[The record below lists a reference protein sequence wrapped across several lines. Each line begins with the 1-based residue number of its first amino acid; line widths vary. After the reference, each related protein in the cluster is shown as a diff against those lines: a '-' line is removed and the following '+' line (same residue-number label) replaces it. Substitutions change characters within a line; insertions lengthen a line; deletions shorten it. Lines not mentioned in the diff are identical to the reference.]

1 MKQKTIKAAAFL
13 AAAMLTASVPLAVQN
28 KAWLTEPVRAYAD
41 DAYVNGETSDFYYA
55 KYSDHIKISSLKES
69 VKDLKIPSEIDSLPV
84 TKIGMYVG
92 EFTDI
97 TSLSIPETVTEIGPY
112 AFSYCKQLKSL
123 TLPDS
128 MEHVAFQAFEQC
140 TSLSEINFPDHLVK
154 TGAFT
159 FDGTPWLEAQRKK
172 DPLVIING
180 ALVDGRSCKGD
191 VVVPSSVKYVADGAF
206 EKNKEVTSV
215 VIPASVKEI
224 NASTFWYCDN
234 LVSAELNGAEH
245 IDFGVF
251 AACNKIKDIK
261 ISGNL
266 KSIDVRAFCDN
277 ESTATITFY
286 GTEDTWNKVDKDA
299 DDPFLKRAK
308 MVFDPNGGPSDV
320 EEVRGDI
327 NKDGKCD
334 KSDASLLLNWLLTKP
349 NTTLA
354 DWQAGDMNSDGK
366 LTSADLSALK
376 LYIFENK

>member
-1 MKQKTIKAAAFL
+1 MKHKKIRAAAFL
-13 AAAMLTASVPLAVQN
+13 AAVMMTAFASAALQNCTWCSQPLV
-28 KAWLTEPVRAYAD
+28 AYAD
-41 DAYVNGETSDFYYA
+41 GEGYTEGEINGIYYMKFA
-55 KYSDHIKISSLKES
+55 DHIEISSVKDS
-69 VKDLKIPSEIDSLPV
+69 VTDLKIPETIESLPV
-84 TKIGMYVG
+84 TKIGMSVG
-92 EFTDI
+92 EFTGI
-97 TSLSIPETVTEIGPY
+97 TSLTLPDTLTEIGAY
-112 AFSYCKQLKSL
+112 SFSYCKQLKSL

-180 ALVDGRSCKGD
+180 AVVDGRSCKGE
-191 VVVPSSVKYVADGAF
+191 VTIPSSVKYLADGAF
-206 EKNKEVTSV
+206 EKNKDVTSV
-215 VIPASVKEI
+215 VVPASIKEI

-234 LVSAELNGAEH
+234 LTSVELNGAEH

-277 ESTATITFY
+277 DSTATITFY
-286 GTEDTWNKVDKDA
+286 GTEDTWNKVEKDA

-308 MVFDPNGGPSDV
+308 MVFDPNGAPLDV
-320 EEVRGDI
+320 TDDLPGDV
-327 NKDGKCD
+327 NDD
-334 KSDASLLLNWLLTKP
+334 KKVDKQDVTALLNWLLTKP
-349 NTTLA
+349 NATVTV
-354 DWQAGDMNSDGK
+354 WQH
-366 LTSADLSALK
+366 ADLDHDGVLTAADLTLLK
-376 LYIFENK
+376 QIMIN

>member
-1 MKQKTIKAAAFL
+1 MKHKKIRAAAFL
-13 AAAMLTASVPLAVQN
+13 AAVMMTASASAALQNCTWCSQPLV
-28 KAWLTEPVRAYAD
+28 AYAD
-41 DAYVNGETSDFYYA
+41 GEGYTEGESNGIYY
-55 KYSDHIKISSLKES
+55 KKFSDHIEITSLKDS
-69 VKDLKIPSEIDSLPV
+69 VTDLKIPETIESLPV

-92 EFTDI
+92 EFTEI
-97 TSLSIPETVTEIGPY
+97 TSLTLPDTLTEIGAY
-112 AFSYCKQLKSL
+112 SFSYCKQLKSL

-180 ALVDGRSCKGD
+180 AVVDGRSCKGE
-191 VVVPSSVKYVADGAF
+191 VTIPSSVKYLADGAF
-206 EKNKEVTSV
+206 EKNKDVTSV
-215 VIPASVKEI
+215 VVPASIKEI
-224 NASTFWYCDN
+224 RASTFWYCDN
-234 LVSAELNGAEH
+234 LTSVELNGAEH

-277 ESTATITFY
+277 DSTATITFY
-286 GTEDTWNKVDKDA
+286 GTEDTWNKVEKDA

-308 MVFDPNGGPSDV
+308 MVFDPNGAPLDV
-320 EEVRGDI
+320 TDDLPGDV
-327 NKDGKCD
+327 NDD
-334 KSDASLLLNWLLTKP
+334 KKVDKQDVTALLNWLLTKP
-349 NTTLA
+349 NATVTV
-354 DWQAGDMNSDGK
+354 WQQ
-366 LTSADLSALK
+366 ADLDHDGALTAADLTLLK
-376 LYIFENK
+376 QIMIN